1 MPTEEKIKNSNSGG
15 RKRKISDRIT
25 NSFLQLSHS
34 LSNLSFDTLQS
45 FTTSTND
52 STTATTSRLHRL
64 FEVGFKRKK
73 IDKFNNNHYS
83 STKCNK
89 PSNITMKIEKGDQW
103 PLPKSKSLFLPEFP
117 IKADIFEGNFVFL
130 SSLGS
135 GAFGEVMKVYH
146 IDDAQRTFALKI
158 QEKRKILSLKNER
171 QIKKEVRIQSSLS
184 YHPFIANIFYTWQS
198 KMRLYTLMECVE
210 RGDLFTEWDKQN
222 GFSEELIKIYAIE
235 VGLALDFLHQRKI
248 IHRDIKLENIA
259 IDCNGNL
266 RLVDFGMCR
275 ILNNDGVAK
284 TICGTL
290 QYMAPE
296 IAFGREYNESVD
308 WFSLGVMLSIMY
320 TSQYPFPV
328 ANIKN
333 HNDLTFHGYS
343 SPTACS
349 KEFQLLIDNLLV
361 INPEERINTFRSFK
375 LQSFFNGINVNE
387 IYQGRIKPITLWKQN
402 VQKEDTSTS
411 KTIEKNIGNYFEE
424 FDLLSEEINTTDKT
438 ASSEELD
445 NDGTFL
451 STNSYET
458 KNYVFSI

>member
-1 MPTEEKIKNSNSGG
+1 MSNDDGIKKSSVKENNNFGR

-25 NSFLQLSHS
+25 DSFLQLSHS

-45 FTTSTND
+45 ITTSNND
-52 STTATTSRLHRL
+52 STTTSSRLQRL
-64 FEVGFKRKK
+64 LKVGFKKRKK
-73 IDKFNNNHYS
+73 IDKSNYFSINNN
-83 STKCNK
+83 
-89 PSNITMKIEKGDQW
+89 IMKSEKGDQW

-117 IKADIFEGNFVFL
+117 IKSDIFEGNFVFL

-146 IDDAQRTFALKI
+146 IDDCQRTFALKI
-158 QEKRKILSLKNER
+158 QEKRKVLSLKNER

-184 YHPFIANIFYTWQS
+184 YHPFIANVFYTWQS

-235 VGLALDFLHQRKI
+235 IGLALDFLHQKKI

-259 IDCNGNL
+259 IDNDGNL

-275 ILNNDGVAK
+275 VLDKEGYAN

-296 IAFGREYNESVD
+296 IAFGKEYNEAVD
-308 WFSLGVMLSIMY
+308 WFSLGIMLSIMF

-343 SPTACS
+343 SPTKCS
-349 KEFQLLIDNLLV
+349 KSFKLLIDNL
-361 INPEERINTFRSFK
+361 I
-375 LQSFFNGINVNE
+375 QSFFDDIDVNK
-387 IYQGRIKPITLWKQN
+387 IYQGSVKPITLWKKKDN
-402 VQKEDTSTS
+402 NLDNHLKKV
-411 KTIEKNIGNYFEE
+411 IEKNVGNYFEE
-424 FDLLSEEINTTDKT
+424 FDLM
-438 ASSEELD
+438 SEELD
-445 NDGTFL
+445 NYDKMTSDDKL
-451 STNSYET
+451 DCDDTITSDSYDTTNY
-458 KNYVFSI
+458 FSSI